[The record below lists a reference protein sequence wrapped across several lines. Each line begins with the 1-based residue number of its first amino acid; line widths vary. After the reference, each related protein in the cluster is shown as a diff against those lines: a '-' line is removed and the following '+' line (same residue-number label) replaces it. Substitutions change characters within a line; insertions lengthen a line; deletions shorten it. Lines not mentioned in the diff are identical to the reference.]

1 MNADIR
7 LKGAPNFRDLGGYA
21 TADGR
26 HVKRGLLFR
35 SEGLNTLT
43 TEDYAALHDL
53 GIRLVCDLRSDLER
67 SLKPTVWPEHMLPTT
82 LIMDVNAD
90 IRAGDGGLYDMLRS
104 DPTERGA
111 LALILHIYKWVP
123 DALSRHLAKF
133 FNAIAEDNGLPL
145 ILHCTAGKDRTGV
158 LSAVLLLAL
167 GVPRETVVV
176 DYMKTNE
183 YRDAVKLEKK
193 VHDLMEPIL
202 GGPPSREIVEMMAGV
217 HPTYLEAS
225 LTTIDSNYD
234 SLNAY
239 LESAGVSQAVLAKLR
254 ERLLD

>member
-1 MNADIR
+1 MTDIR
-7 LKGAPNFRDLGGYA
+7 LKGAPNFRDLGGY
-21 TADGR
+21 TTLDGHR
-26 HVKRGLLFR
+26 VKRGLLFR

-43 TEDYAALHDL
+43 SEDYAALHDI

-90 IRAGDGGLYDMLRS
+90 IRSGDGGLYEMLRQ
-104 DPTERGA
+104 DPTKRGA
-111 LALILHIYKWVP
+111 LALIMHVYKWVP
-123 DALSRHLAKF
+123 DALARHLANF
-133 FNAIAEDNGLPL
+133 FNAAAEDGNLPL
-145 ILHCTAGKDRTGV
+145 VLHCTAGKDRTGV

-167 GVPRETVVV
+167 GVPRDTVLA

-193 VHDLMEPIL
+193 VHELMEPIL
-202 GGPPSREIVEMMAGV
+202 GAAPSRDIVEVMAGV

-225 LTTIDSNYD
+225 LEAVEATHG
-234 SLNAY
+234 SLDVY
-239 LESAGVSQAVLAKLR
+239 LEAAGVRRTVLDKLR
-254 ERLLD
+254 SRLLE